1 MSPDALHR
9 TVLVVDVERFSGRK
23 NPEQRNVRSALYA
36 ALGHALGSHWN
47 TCYHEDRGDG
57 VLLLAPAEIPKRLF
71 VEQVPGRL
79 VKALNRH
86 NRAHGTGEQIRLR
99 MAVHAGEVLLD
110 AHGATG
116 VAINHTFRLLD
127 ASPLK
132 DALAGSAGVL
142 AVITSDWLFREVVWH
157 SAADETRYR
166 PQRIRVKETEA
177 LGWIC
182 LPDDPYPPD
191 VSQAEWPG
199 DVCPYPGL
207 RAFQPDQARWF
218 FGREATLSVLMDKI
232 DHRGGPV
239 FVVAPSG
246 VGKSSL
252 LRAGVTTAVAG
263 SGRPWLLLTPA
274 KKPCETLA
282 QQVAQLI
289 GGDVDA
295 VLSAVGSDPALLAS
309 MLPDGTVV
317 VVDQFEEVFTLCA
330 GESERRRFIAAL
342 IAMRAVLG
350 VRGDF
355 YDHCLADDQLA
366 KFLPASQFNLQAM
379 TPAGLRA
386 AIERPARQI
395 GVDVEPSLVEV
406 LLHEIG
412 TDAGGLPLLAH
423 ALAVTW
429 QRRTGDKLTLADYDR
444 TGRIHGAIAATADEA
459 YARCSTTEQRVI
471 FQHILMHLVV
481 VRHDAPPAR
490 RRADPADLV
499 KGFDAPRTAETVLG
513 WLIEKRLVT
522 LDDNAVELSHE
533 VLLRAWPRLGTWIET
548 GRNDQVIRQQLIEA
562 AEQWERE
569 GKPVGSLYRGDRL
582 AIARG
587 WQSRSEHRAA
597 LTPLGAAFL
606 GASIRHES
614 RRRRVRRTAVTML
627 AVLSLV
633 ASLAAV
639 YAFQQRDIAHEQRD
653 AAIFNKVTAE
663 ANRIRA
669 VDVSLAAQLDLVA
682 HRMRPADPDTGTHLI
697 VDANAPLSA
706 MLPSGSKGAGVVA
719 FSPDGRTLATGSG
732 SGDRLVRL
740 WNVADPARPVLL
752 NETISHGEA
761 TRALAFSPDG
771 RTLGTGG
778 ADNTVRLWNV
788 TDPARPE
795 ALGPPIT
802 GHTKSI
808 RSLAFSPDG
817 RTLASAGEDRTV
829 RLWNVTDPVRHSA
842 IGLPMAGHTDTI
854 YSVAFSP
861 DGRTLATGSDDRT
874 VRLWDIAAPDRAEPS
889 GSPLTGHTGAIHS
902 VAFGPDGRTLASAS
916 NDRTVRLWNVT
927 DPARPVALGRPITG
941 HAGAIWSS
949 AFGPDGRT
957 LATGGD
963 DYTVRLWDVADPA
976 HPTPIGAPITGHA
989 DGVRSMAFSPDGRA
1003 LATAGGDRAVR
1014 LWNIPS
1020 TVLTGH
1026 TSEVKT
1032 LAFSPDGRILATGG
1046 GDRTVRLWTTADR
1059 RQLGGPLTGHQGDI
1073 NTLAFSP
1080 DGRILATGGGDRT
1093 VRLWNVADPA
1103 HPTPIGAPITGHTDG
1118 VRSVAFSPD
1127 GRILATGGDVKDEN
1141 AARLWDVAD
1150 PAEPVL
1156 LARIVI
1162 GSDANALAVAFSPDG
1177 RTLATGTEYSDVAVW
1192 LWNVSDPAKPT
1203 LLTGPLKGHKDDV
1216 RRVAFSPDGRT
1227 LASGSDDEQ
1236 VRLWDVTDPAH
1247 ATPLGEPLAGHTNP
1261 VSGVAFSPDG
1271 QTLASS
1277 SSDNTVRLWRTAERT
1292 QSGQPLTGHQADVD
1306 TAAFSPDGATLATG
1320 GRDHTV
1326 RLWDMTVPRA
1336 IHSICAIT
1344 GNTLTREMWDKF
1356 VSAELP
1362 YSPPCS

>member
-1 MSPDALHR
+1 M
-9 TVLVVDVERFSGRK
+9 
-23 NPEQRNVRSALYA
+23 
-36 ALGHALGSHWN
+36 
-47 TCYHEDRGDG
+47 
-57 VLLLAPAEIPKRLF
+57 LLLAPAAVPKQLF

-110 AHGATG
+110 AYGATG

-132 DALAGSAGVL
+132 DALAGSGGVL

-166 PQRIRVKETEA
+166 PKRVRVKETETV
-177 LGWIC
+177 GWIC

-191 VSQAEWPG
+191 VSQSEWPE

-232 DHRGGPV
+232 DHRSGPV

-252 LRAGVTTAVAG
+252 LRAGVTTAVAD

-274 KKPCETLA
+274 KEPCETLA

-289 GGDVDA
+289 DGSVDG
-295 VLSAVGSDPALLAS
+295 VLSAVRSDPALLAS
-309 MLPDGTVV
+309 MLPDGTVI

-330 GESERRRFIAAL
+330 GEAERRRFIAAL

-355 YDHCLADDQLA
+355 YDHCLADEQLA
-366 KFLPASQFNLQAM
+366 TFLPASQFNLQAM
-379 TPAGLRA
+379 TPDGLRA

-395 GVDVEPSLVEV
+395 GVDVEPSLVEI

-429 QRRTGDKLTLADYDR
+429 QRRAGDKLTLADYDR
-444 TGRIHGAIAATADEA
+444 TGRIQGAIVATADEA
-459 YARCSTTEQRVI
+459 YARCSTAEQRVI

-499 KGFDAPRTAETVLG
+499 KGFEAPRTAETVLG

-522 LDDNAVELSHE
+522 LEDNAVELSHE
-533 VLLRAWPRLGTWIET
+533 VLLRAWPQLGAWIET
-548 GRNDQVIRQQLIEA
+548 GRNDQVIRQQSIEA

-582 AIARG
+582 AIAKG
-587 WQSRSEHRAA
+587 WHYRSEHRAA
-597 LTPLGAAFL
+597 ITPLGEAFL
-606 GASIRHES
+606 SASTRHES
-614 RRRRVRRTAVTML
+614 RRARVRRTAVTML
-627 AVLSLV
+627 AVLGLV
-633 ASLAAV
+633 ASSAAV

-663 ANRIRA
+663 ANRIRTI
-669 VDVSLAAQLDLVA
+669 DVSLAAQLDLVA
-682 HRMRPADPDTGTHLI
+682 HRMRPADLDTGTHLI

-706 MLPSGSKGAGVVA
+706 TLPSGAKDVSVVA

-740 WNVADPARPVLL
+740 WNVADLARPVLL

-778 ADNTVRLWNV
+778 ADNRVRLWNV
-788 TDPARPE
+788 TNPARPE
-795 ALGPPIT
+795 ALGLPIT
-802 GHTKSI
+802 RHTKTI

-817 RTLASAGEDRTV
+817 RTLASAGDDRTV
-829 RLWNVTDPVRHSA
+829 RLWNVTDLTQPTA
-842 IGLPMAGHTDTI
+842 LGPPMAAHTDTI

-861 DGRTLATGSDDRT
+861 DGRTLATGGDDRT
-874 VRLWDIAAPDRAEPS
+874 MRLWDIAAPDRAKPF
-889 GSPLTGHTGAIHS
+889 GPPLTGHTGAVHS
-902 VAFGPDGRTLASAS
+902 VAFSPDGRTLASAS
-916 NDRTVRLWNVT
+916 NDRTVRLWNVA
-927 DPARPVALGRPITG
+927 DPARPVTLGRPITG
-941 HAGAIWSS
+941 HASAIRSL

-963 DYTVRLWDVADPA
+963 DYTVRLWDVTDPA
-976 HPTPIGAPITGHA
+976 RPAPIGAPITGHA
-989 DGVRSMAFSPDGRA
+989 DGVRSMAFSPDGRI
-1003 LATAGGDRAVR
+1003 LATASGDRSVR
-1014 LWNIPS
+1014 LWNMPD

-1026 TSEVKT
+1026 TREVNA
-1032 LAFSPDGRILATGG
+1032 LAFSPDGRVLATGG
-1046 GDRTVRLWTTADR
+1046 GDRTVRLWDVSDPAR
-1059 RQLGGPLTGHQGDI
+1059 LAPIGAPITGHADGVRSM
-1073 NTLAFSP
+1073 AFSP
-1080 DGRILATGGGDRT
+1080 DGRIL
-1093 VRLWNVADPA
+1093 V
-1103 HPTPIGAPITGHTDG
+1103 
-1118 VRSVAFSPD
+1118 
-1127 GRILATGGDVKDEN
+1127 TGGDVKDEN
-1141 AARLWDVAD
+1141 TARLWDVAD
-1150 PAEPVL
+1150 PAKPVL
-1156 LARIVI
+1156 LAQIVI
-1162 GSDANALAVAFSPDG
+1162 GPDANALAVAFSPNG
-1177 RTLATGTEYSDVAVW
+1177 RTLATGAEYSDVAVR

-1203 LLTGPLKGHKDDV
+1203 LLAGPLKGHQDDI
-1216 RRVAFSPDGRT
+1216 RQVAFSPDGRT
-1227 LASGSDDEQ
+1227 LASGSDDAQ

-1247 ATPLGEPLAGHTNP
+1247 ATPLGEPLVGHTNP
-1261 VSGVAFSPDG
+1261 VLGVAFSPDG
-1271 QTLASS
+1271 HTVASGS
-1277 SSDNTVRLWRTAERT
+1277 GDNTVRLWRTADRT
-1292 QSGQPLTGHQADVD
+1292 QLGQPLTGHQADVN
-1306 TAAFSPDGATLATG
+1306 TVAFSPDGATLATG
-1320 GRDHTV
+1320 SHDHTV
-1326 RLWDMTVPRA
+1326 RLWDMTVPHA
-1336 IHSICAIT
+1336 MHSICAIT

>member
-9 TVLVVDVERFSGRK
+9 TVLVVDVEKFSGRK
-23 NPEQRNVRSALYA
+23 NPEQRNVRYAVYA
-36 ALGHALGSHWN
+36 ALAHALGSHWSA
-47 TCYHEDRGDG
+47 CHREDRGDG
-57 VLLLAPAEIPKRLF
+57 VLLLAPAAVPKQLF

-110 AHGATG
+110 AYGATG

-132 DALAGSAGVL
+132 DALAGSGGVL

-166 PQRIRVKETEA
+166 PKRVRVKETETV
-177 LGWIC
+177 GWIC

-191 VSQAEWPG
+191 VSQSEWPE

-232 DHRGGPV
+232 DHRSGPV

-252 LRAGVTTAVAG
+252 LRAGVTTAVAD

-274 KKPCETLA
+274 KEPCETLA

-289 GGDVDA
+289 DGSVDG
-295 VLSAVGSDPALLAS
+295 VLSAVRSDPALLAS
-309 MLPDGTVV
+309 MLPDGTVI

-330 GESERRRFIAAL
+330 GEAERRRFIAAL

-355 YDHCLADDQLA
+355 YDHCLADEQLA
-366 KFLPASQFNLQAM
+366 TFLPASQFNLQAM
-379 TPAGLRA
+379 TPDGLRA

-395 GVDVEPSLVEV
+395 GVDVEPSLVEI

-429 QRRTGDKLTLADYDR
+429 QRRAGDKLTLADYDR
-444 TGRIHGAIAATADEA
+444 TGRIQGAIVATADEA
-459 YARCSTTEQRVI
+459 YARCSTAEQRVI

-499 KGFDAPRTAETVLG
+499 KGFEAPRTAETVLG

-522 LDDNAVELSHE
+522 LEDNAVELSHE
-533 VLLRAWPRLGTWIET
+533 VLLRAWPQLGAWIET
-548 GRNDQVIRQQLIEA
+548 GRNDQVIRQQSIEA

-582 AIARG
+582 AIAKG
-587 WQSRSEHRAA
+587 WHYRSEHRAA
-597 LTPLGAAFL
+597 ITPLGEAFL
-606 GASIRHES
+606 SASTRHES
-614 RRRRVRRTAVTML
+614 RRARVRRTAVTML
-627 AVLSLV
+627 AVLGLV
-633 ASLAAV
+633 ASSAAV

-663 ANRIRA
+663 ANRIRTI
-669 VDVSLAAQLDLVA
+669 DVSLAAQLDLVA
-682 HRMRPADPDTGTHLI
+682 HRMRPADLDTGTHLI

-706 MLPSGSKGAGVVA
+706 TLPSGAKDVSVVA

-740 WNVADPARPVLL
+740 WNVADLARPVLL

-778 ADNTVRLWNV
+778 ADNRVRLWNV
-788 TDPARPE
+788 TNPARPE
-795 ALGPPIT
+795 ALGLPIT
-802 GHTKSI
+802 RHTKTI

-817 RTLASAGEDRTV
+817 RTLASAGDDRTV
-829 RLWNVTDPVRHSA
+829 RLWNVTDLTQPTA
-842 IGLPMAGHTDTI
+842 LGPPMAAHTDTI

-861 DGRTLATGSDDRT
+861 DGRTLATGGDDRT
-874 VRLWDIAAPDRAEPS
+874 MRLWDIAAPDRAKPF
-889 GSPLTGHTGAIHS
+889 GPPLTGHTGAVHS
-902 VAFGPDGRTLASAS
+902 VAFSPDGRTLASAS
-916 NDRTVRLWNVT
+916 NDRTVRLWNVA
-927 DPARPVALGRPITG
+927 DPARPVTLGRPITG
-941 HAGAIWSS
+941 HASAIRSL

-963 DYTVRLWDVADPA
+963 DYTVRLWDLTDPA
-976 HPTPIGAPITGHA
+976 RPAPIGAPITGHA
-989 DGVRSMAFSPDGRA
+989 DGVRSMAFSPDGRI
-1003 LATAGGDRAVR
+1003 LATASGDRSVR
-1014 LWNIPS
+1014 LWNMPD

-1026 TSEVKT
+1026 TREVNA
-1032 LAFSPDGRILATGG
+1032 LAFSPDGHILATGG
-1046 GDRTVRLWTTADR
+1046 GDRTVRLWTLADR
-1059 RQLGGPLTGHQGDI
+1059 RQLGRPLTGHQDDI
-1073 NTLAFSP
+1073 NALAFSP
-1080 DGRILATGGGDRT
+1080 DGRVLATGGGDRT
-1093 VRLWNVADPA
+1093 VRLWDVSDPA
-1103 HPTPIGAPITGHTDG
+1103 RLAPIGAPITGHADG
-1118 VRSVAFSPD
+1118 VRSMAFSPD
-1127 GRILATGGDVKDEN
+1127 GRILVTGGDVKDEN
-1141 AARLWDVAD
+1141 TARLWDVAD
-1150 PAEPVL
+1150 PAKPVL
-1156 LARIVI
+1156 LAQIVI
-1162 GSDANALAVAFSPDG
+1162 GPDANALAVAFSPNG
-1177 RTLATGTEYSDVAVW
+1177 RTLATGAEYSDVAVR

-1203 LLTGPLKGHKDDV
+1203 LLAGSLKGHQDDI
-1216 RRVAFSPDGRT
+1216 RQVAFSPDGRT

-1247 ATPLGEPLAGHTNP
+1247 ATPLGEPLVGHTNP
-1261 VSGVAFSPDG
+1261 VLGVAFSPDG
-1271 QTLASS
+1271 HTVASGS
-1277 SSDNTVRLWRTAERT
+1277 GDNTVRLWRTADRT
-1292 QSGQPLTGHQADVD
+1292 QLGQPLTGHQADVN
-1306 TAAFSPDGATLATG
+1306 TVAFSPDGATLVTG
-1320 GRDHTV
+1320 SHDHTV
-1326 RLWDMTVPRA
+1326 RLWDMTVPHA
-1336 IHSICAIT
+1336 MHSICAIT